1 MLDAKFYDAL
11 VRLRLSI
18 GHKSSMSMSG
28 NRKSVQKGSSAE
40 FSDFR
45 EYMPG
50 DDIRRIDWNAYARL
64 DKLFI
69 KEYMEEKEAV
79 VSILIDTSASMNYG
93 EEKKSELALSIAAAL
108 SYLALSGMDRVVVY
122 DMKRMASPYSVTGG
136 KKGYPRLLKWLEQLS
151 FDGAAD
157 IHTAIRQMAMK
168 GPGMTILISDFLTDS
183 VVNGPE
189 DEIEKLMKYLDYR
202 RQKTVMLH
210 VMAEEELEI
219 GLSGT
224 YHLIDMESQEQLR
237 ITMNAEAIRDYQKGL
252 QNFLNKL
259 QQSCRRTGS
268 SYVLCSTA
276 RDLYQLIFED
286 LRVLYD
292 I

>member
-79 VSILIDTSASMNYG
+79 ISILIDTSASMNYG
-93 EEKKSELALSIAAAL
+93 ERKKSEIALGIAAAL

-122 DMKRMASPYSVTGG
+122 DMKRMSSPFMVTGG

-151 FDGAAD
+151 FEGSAD
-157 IHTAIRQMAMK
+157 IHTAIRQMALK
-168 GPGMTILISDFLTDS
+168 GPGMTILLSDFLTENM
-183 VVNGPE
+183 VNGPE
-189 DEIEKLMKYLDYR
+189 GEIDKIMKYLDYR
-202 RQKTVMLH
+202 RQKAVLLH

-224 YHLIDMESQEQLR
+224 YNLIDMENQEQLR
-237 ITMNAEAIRDYQKGL
+237 LTMNVEAVRDYQKGL
-252 QNFLNKL
+252 ENFLNKL
-259 QQSCRRTGS
+259 KRSCRKTGS

-276 RDLYQLIFED
+276 KELYQLVFED
-286 LRVLYD
+286 LRTLYD

>member
-122 DMKRMASPYSVTGG
+122 DMKRMANPYIVTGG

-183 VVNGPE
+183 MVNGPE

-224 YHLIDMESQEQLR
+224 YHLIDMESQEHLR

>member
-1 MLDAKFYDAL
+1 M
-11 VRLRLSI
+11 
-18 GHKSSMSMSG
+18 
-28 NRKSVQKGSSAE
+28 
-40 FSDFR
+40 
-45 EYMPG
+45 
-50 DDIRRIDWNAYARL
+50 
-64 DKLFI
+64 
-69 KEYMEEKEAV
+69 
-79 VSILIDTSASMNYG
+79 TS
-93 EEKKSELALSIAAAL
+93 
-108 SYLALSGMDRVVVY
+108 
-122 DMKRMASPYSVTGG
+122 
-136 KKGYPRLLKWLEQLS
+136 
-151 FDGAAD
+151 
-157 IHTAIRQMAMK
+157 
-168 GPGMTILISDFLTDS
+168 LISDFLTDS
-183 VVNGPE
+183 MVNGPE

-224 YHLIDMESQEQLR
+224 YHLIDMESQEHLR

>member
-1 MLDAKFYDAL
+1 MLDAKFYDTL
-11 VRLRLSI
+11 VRLRLAI

-64 DKLFI
+64 DKLFV

-79 VSILIDTSASMNYG
+79 ISILIDTSASMNYG
-93 EEKKSELALSIAAAL
+93 ELKKSELALDIAAAL

-122 DMKRMASPYSVTGG
+122 DMKRMGNPFVVTGG
-136 KKGYPRLLKWLEQLS
+136 KKSYPRLLKWLEQLP
-151 FDGAAD
+151 FEGAAD
-157 IHTAIRQMAMK
+157 IHTAIRQMPLK
-168 GPGMTILISDFLTDS
+168 GPGMTILISDFLTENM
-183 VVNGPE
+183 VNGPE
-189 DEIEKLMKYLDYR
+189 NEIEKIMKYLDYS
-202 RQKTVMLH
+202 RQKTALLH
-210 VMAEEELEI
+210 VMAGEELEI
-219 GLSGT
+219 GLSGA
-224 YHLIDMESQEQLR
+224 YQLIDMENQEQLK
-237 ITMNAEAIRDYQKGL
+237 ITMNAEAIRDYQREL
-252 QNFLNKL
+252 ENFLNKL
-259 QQSCRRTGS
+259 KRSCKKTGS

>member
-122 DMKRMASPYSVTGG
+122 DMKRMANPYIVTGG

-151 FDGAAD
+151 FDGVAD

-183 VVNGPE
+183 MVNGPE

-224 YHLIDMESQEQLR
+224 YHLIDMESQEHLR

>member
-1 MLDAKFYDAL
+1 MLDAKFYDTL

-93 EEKKSELALSIAAAL
+93 GSPKSQLALSIAAAL

-122 DMKRMASPYSVTGG
+122 DMKRMASPFMVTGG
-136 KKGYPRLLKWLEQLS
+136 KKGYPGLLKWLEQLS
-151 FDGAAD
+151 FEGTAD
-157 IHTAIRQMAMK
+157 IHTAIRQMKLK
-168 GPGMTILISDFLTDS
+168 GPGMTILLSDFLTEDM
-183 VVNGPE
+183 VNGPE
-189 DEIEKLMKYLDYR
+189 SEIEKMMKYLDYR

-219 GLSGT
+219 GLSGM
-224 YHLIDMESQEQLR
+224 YHLIDMENQERLR
-237 ITMNAEAIRDYQKGL
+237 ITMDAESIRDYQKGL
-252 QNFLNKL
+252 ESFLNKL
-259 QQSCRRTGS
+259 RRSARQTGS
-268 SYVLCSTA
+268 SYILCSTA

>member
-1 MLDAKFYDAL
+1 MLDTKFYDAL

-93 EEKKSELALSIAAAL
+93 EQKKSELALSIAAAL

-122 DMKRMASPYSVTGG
+122 DMKKMANPYSVTGG

-151 FDGAAD
+151 FEGAAD
-157 IHTAIRQMAMK
+157 IHTAIRQMALK

-183 VVNGPE
+183 MVNGPE
-189 DEIEKLMKYLDYR
+189 GEIEKIMKYLDYR

-224 YHLIDMESQEQLR
+224 YNLIDMESQEHLR
-237 ITMNAEAIRDYQKGL
+237 ITMNAEAIHDYQKGL
-252 QNFLNKL
+252 KNFLNKL

-276 RDLYQLIFED
+276 RELYQLIFED

>member
-93 EEKKSELALSIAAAL
+93 EQKKSELALSIAAAL

-122 DMKRMASPYSVTGG
+122 DMKRMANPYSVTGG
-136 KKGYPRLLKWLEQLS
+136 KKGYPRLLKWMEQLS
-151 FDGAAD
+151 FEGEAD
-157 IHTAIRQMAMK
+157 IHTAIRQMALK

-183 VVNGPE
+183 MVNGPE
-189 DEIEKLMKYLDYR
+189 EEIEKIMKYLDYR
-202 RQKTVMLH
+202 RQKVVMLH
-210 VMAEEELEI
+210 VMAE
-219 GLSGT
+219 
-224 YHLIDMESQEQLR
+224 
-237 ITMNAEAIRDYQKGL
+237 K
-252 QNFLNKL
+252 
-259 QQSCRRTGS
+259 
-268 SYVLCSTA
+268 
-276 RDLYQLIFED
+276 
-286 LRVLYD
+286 
-292 I
+292 

>member
-122 DMKRMASPYSVTGG
+122 DMKRMANPYIVTGG

-183 VVNGPE
+183 MVNGPE
-189 DEIEKLMKYLDYR
+189 EEIEKLMKYLDYR

>member
-93 EEKKSELALSIAAAL
+93 EQKKSELALSIAAAL

-122 DMKRMASPYSVTGG
+122 DMKKMANPYSVTGG

-151 FDGAAD
+151 FEGAAD
-157 IHTAIRQMAMK
+157 IHTAIRQMALK

-183 VVNGPE
+183 MVNGPE
-189 DEIEKLMKYLDYR
+189 GEIEKIMKYLDYR

-224 YHLIDMESQEQLR
+224 YNLIDMESQEHLR
-237 ITMNAEAIRDYQKGL
+237 ITMNAEAIHDYQKGL
-252 QNFLNKL
+252 KNFLNKL

-276 RDLYQLIFED
+276 RELYQLIFED

>member
-79 VSILIDTSASMNYG
+79 ISILIDTSASMNYG
-93 EEKKSELALSIAAAL
+93 EQKKSELALSIAAAL

-122 DMKRMASPYSVTGG
+122 DMKRMANPYSVTGG

-151 FDGAAD
+151 FEGEAD

-183 VVNGPE
+183 MVNGPE

-202 RQKTVMLH
+202 RQKAVMLH
-210 VMAEEELEI
+210 VMAGEELEI

-224 YHLIDMESQEQLR
+224 YNLIDMESQEHLR
-237 ITMNAEAIRDYQKGL
+237 ITMNAEAVRDYQKGL

>member
-1 MLDAKFYDAL
+1 MLDAKFYDTL

-93 EEKKSELALSIAAAL
+93 EQQKSELALSIAAAL
-108 SYLALSGMDRVVVY
+108 SYLALSGMDRVIVY
-122 DMKRMASPYSVTGG
+122 DMKRMASPFMVTGG

-157 IHTAIRQMAMK
+157 IHTAIRQMALK
-168 GPGMTILISDFLTDS
+168 GPGMTVLISDFLTENMVD
-183 VVNGPE
+183 GPE
-189 DEIEKLMKYLDYR
+189 EEIEKIMRYLDYR
-202 RQKTVMLH
+202 RQKAVMLH

-224 YHLIDMESQEQLR
+224 YNLIDMENREQLR
-237 ITMNAEAIRDYQKGL
+237 ITMDAESIRDYQKGL
-252 QNFLNKL
+252 EGFLNKL
-259 QQSCRRTGS
+259 KRSCRKTGS
-268 SYVLCSTA
+268 SYILCSTA

-286 LRVLYD
+286 LKVLYD

>member
-122 DMKRMASPYSVTGG
+122 DMKRMANPYIVTGG

-157 IHTAIRQMAMK
+157 IHTAIRQMALK

>member
-122 DMKRMASPYSVTGG
+122 DMKRMANPYIVTGG

-151 FDGAAD
+151 FGGAAD

-189 DEIEKLMKYLDYR
+189 EEIEKLMKYLDYR

>member
-93 EEKKSELALSIAAAL
+93 EQKKSELALSIAAAL

-122 DMKRMASPYSVTGG
+122 DMKKMANPYSVTGG

-151 FDGAAD
+151 FEGAAD
-157 IHTAIRQMAMK
+157 IHTAIRQMALK

-183 VVNGPE
+183 MVNGPE
-189 DEIEKLMKYLDYR
+189 GEIEKIMKYLDYR

-224 YHLIDMESQEQLR
+224 YNLIDMESQEHLR
-237 ITMNAEAIRDYQKGL
+237 ITMNAEAIHDYQKGL
-252 QNFLNKL
+252 KNFLNKL
-259 QQSCRRTGS
+259 QQSCQRTGS
-268 SYVLCSTA
+268 SYILCSTA
-276 RDLYQLIFED
+276 RELYQLIFED

>member
-1 MLDAKFYDAL
+1 MLDAKFYDTL

-18 GHKSSMSMSG
+18 GQKSSMSMSG

-79 VSILIDTSASMNYG
+79 VSILIDTSASMDYG
-93 EEKKSELALSIAAAL
+93 EQKKSELALSIAAAL
-108 SYLALSGMDRVVVY
+108 SYLALSGMDRVIVY
-122 DMKRMASPYSVTGG
+122 DMKRMASPYVVTGG
-136 KKGYPRLLKWLEQLS
+136 KKGYPRLLKWLEQLT
-151 FDGAAD
+151 FAGAAD
-157 IHTAIRQMAMK
+157 IHTAIRQMALK
-168 GPGMTILISDFLTDS
+168 GPGMTILISDFLTENM
-183 VVNGPE
+183 VNGPE
-189 DEIEKLMKYLDYR
+189 DEIEKIMKYLDYR
-202 RQKTVMLH
+202 RQKAVMLQ

-224 YHLIDMESQEQLR
+224 FNLIDMEDQGQLR
-237 ITMNAEAIRDYQKGL
+237 ITMDAESVRGYQKGL
-252 QNFLNKL
+252 EEFLNKL
-259 QQSCRRTGS
+259 KRICRKTGS
-268 SYVLCSTA
+268 NYVLCSTA

>member
-79 VSILIDTSASMNYG
+79 VSILIDTSASMDYG
-93 EEKKSELALSIAAAL
+93 EQKKSELALSIAAAL

-122 DMKRMASPYSVTGG
+122 DMKRMANPYSVTGG

-151 FDGAAD
+151 FEGAAD
-157 IHTAIRQMAMK
+157 IHTAIRQMALK

-183 VVNGPE
+183 MVNGPE
-189 DEIEKLMKYLDYR
+189 DEIEKIMKYLDYR

-224 YHLIDMESQEQLR
+224 YNLIDMESQEHLR
-237 ITMNAEAIRDYQKGL
+237 ITMNAEAIHDYQKGL
-252 QNFLNKL
+252 KNFLNKL

-276 RDLYQLIFED
+276 RELYQLIFED

>member
-1 MLDAKFYDAL
+1 MLDAKFYDTL

-18 GHKSSMSMSG
+18 GRKSSMSMTG

-79 VSILIDTSASMNYG
+79 VSILVDTSASMNYG
-93 EEKKSELALSIAAAL
+93 EQKKSELALSIAAAL

-122 DMKRMASPYSVTGG
+122 DMKRMASPFMVTGG

-157 IHTAIRQMAMK
+157 IHTAIRQMALK
-168 GPGMTILISDFLTDS
+168 GPGMTVLISDFLTEHMVD
-183 VVNGPE
+183 GPE
-189 DEIEKLMKYLDYR
+189 EEIEKIMRYLDYC
-202 RQKTVMLH
+202 RQKVVMLH
-210 VMAEEELEI
+210 VMAKEELEI

-224 YHLIDMESQEQLR
+224 YNLIDMENREQLR
-237 ITMNAEAIRDYQKGL
+237 ITMDAASIRDYQQGL
-252 QNFLNKL
+252 EAFLNKL
-259 QQSCRRTGS
+259 KRSCRKTGS
-268 SYVLCSTA
+268 SYILCNTE

-286 LRVLYD
+286 LRLLYD

>member
-93 EEKKSELALSIAAAL
+93 EQKKSELALSIAAAL

-151 FDGAAD
+151 FEGEAD
-157 IHTAIRQMAMK
+157 IHTAIRQMALK

-183 VVNGPE
+183 MVNGPE
-189 DEIEKLMKYLDYR
+189 EEIEKIMKYLDFR

-224 YHLIDMESQEQLR
+224 YNLIDMESQEHLR
-237 ITMNAEAIRDYQKGL
+237 ITMNAEAIHDYQKGL
-252 QNFLNKL
+252 KYFLNKL

-276 RDLYQLIFED
+276 RELYQLIFED